1 MSIAFFFVLQNI
13 ITTSKMGRQQY
24 PEPTPLPANIKHPSF
39 LLYHHPHS
47 LASLA
52 ATFCIEIAKAAHPSA
67 QTHIIQIEVVLDENG
82 RLPCEYLNTNPTG
95 AVSSMLPK
103 KRGQRADN
111 VTRFPP
117 SSILHPRPR
126 SALASTS

>member
-1 MSIAFFFVLQNI
+1 
-13 ITTSKMGRQQY
+13 MGRQQC
-24 PEPTPLPANIKHPSF
+24 PEQLPLPTNIKHPSF

-47 LASLA
+47 LASLT
-52 ATFCIEIAKAAHPSA
+52 ATFCIEIAKVAHPSA
-67 QTHIIQIEVVLDENG
+67 QPHMIQIEVVLDENG
-82 RLPCEYLNTNPTG
+82 GLPSEYLNTNPTG

-103 KRGQRADN
+103 KQGQRADS

-117 SSILHPRPR
+117 SFVLHPRPR